1 MMTDSQNGIVYYKN
15 SKNIGDDIQTY
26 AAWQLVENAVFCD
39 REQLHQYQNPTKLLC
54 NGWFMNNGANWPPA
68 SHIDSLFIS
77 FHISSSCQNEMTRPA
92 SIAYFQQYQPV
103 GCRDIHTQQLL
114 EKHKVSSYLSGCLTL
129 TLPHY
134 KGDRN
139 DEILFVD
146 VMRKN
151 YTSSYRSAIVN
162 KLIPKTYKNQV
173 QHLTHFS
180 NNLKH
185 KSIEQR
191 MNDVENLLERY
202 KKAKV
207 VFTSLIHY
215 ALPCI
220 AMGTP
225 VVFIDAG
232 FNNNAA
238 KRDRFGGILDLF
250 PNVVDVS
257 LPFGKRTLLHRLMR
271 VSGLYL
277 LSLKKLKPL
286 DEKLFRL
293 IPNQSNPQ
301 KIAKKMKESIQHFF
315 SNT

>member
-1 MMTDSQNGIVYYKN
+1 MMTNSQNGIVDFKN

-26 AAWQLVENAVFCD
+26 SAWKLVDNAVFCD
-39 REQLHQYQNPTKLLC
+39 REQLHLFQTPTKLLC
-54 NGWFMNNGANWPPA
+54 NGWFMSNGANWPPA
-68 SHIDSLFIS
+68 SHIHSLFLS

-92 SIAYFQQYQPV
+92 SIAYFKKHQPV

-114 EKHKVSSYLSGCLTL
+114 EKHKVASYLSRCLTL

-134 KGDRN
+134 NGDRN

-146 VMRKN
+146 VIRKN
-151 YTSSYRSAIVN
+151 YISSYRSAIVN
-162 KLIPKTYKNQV
+162 KLIPKTYKNHV

-180 NNLKH
+180 NELKH

-191 MNDVENLLERY
+191 MDDVKNLLERY

-207 VFTSLIHY
+207 VFTSLIHC

-238 KRDRFGGILDLF
+238 KRDRFDGILDLF

-257 LPFGKRTLLHRLMR
+257 LPFGKRTLTHQLMR
-271 VSGLYL
+271 VSGLYR
-277 LSLKKLKPL
+277 LSLTKLKPL
-286 DEKLFRL
+286 DEILFH
-293 IPNQSNPQ
+293 ITPNQSIPQ
-301 KIAKKMKESIQHFF
+301 KIARKMKESVQNFF
-315 SNT
+315 SNI

>member
-1 MMTDSQNGIVYYKN
+1 MTTDSQNGIVYFRN

-39 REQLHQYQNPTKLLC
+39 REQLHQYPTPTKLLC
-54 NGWFMNNGANWPPA
+54 NGWFMKIGANWPPA
-68 SHIDSLFIS
+68 SHIHSLFLS
-77 FHISSSCQNEMTRPA
+77 FHISSSCQNDMTRPA
-92 SIAYFQQYQPV
+92 SIAYFQQHQPI

-114 EKHKVSSYLSGCLTL
+114 EKHKIASYFSGCLTL

-151 YTSSYRSAIVN
+151 YTSSYRSVIVN
-162 KLIPKTYKNQV
+162 KLIPKKYKNHV

-180 NNLKH
+180 NNLKY

-191 MNDVENLLERY
+191 MNDVENILDRY

-207 VFTSLIHY
+207 VFTSLIHC

-250 PNVVDVS
+250 HNVVDVS
-257 LPFGKRTLLHRLMR
+257 LPFGKRTLLHRLIR
-271 VSGLYL
+271 VSGLYRL
-277 LSLKKLKPL
+277 YLTKLKPL
-286 DEKLFRL
+286 DETLFCL
-293 IPNQSNPQ
+293 TPNQSNAL
-301 KIAKKMKESIQHFF
+301 KVAKKMRESVQHFF

>member
-1 MMTDSQNGIVYYKN
+1 MMTDSQNGIVYFKN

-26 AAWQLVENAVFCD
+26 SAWQLVDNAVFCD
-39 REQLHQYQNPTKLLC
+39 REQLHQYQTPTKLLC
-54 NGWFMNNGANWPPA
+54 NGWFMNKGANWPPA
-68 SHIDSLFIS
+68 SHIHSLFLS
-77 FHISSSCQNEMTRPA
+77 FHISSSCQNEMTSPA
-92 SIAYFQQYQPV
+92 SIAYFQQHQPV

-114 EKHKVSSYLSGCLTL
+114 EKHKVASYLSRCLTL
-129 TLPHY
+129 TLPLY

-139 DEILFVD
+139 NEILFVD

-151 YTSSYRSAIVN
+151 YTSSYRSAILN
-162 KLIPKTYKNQV
+162 KLIPKTYINHV

-180 NNLKH
+180 NDLKY

-191 MNDVENLLERY
+191 MNDVENLLKRY

-207 VFTSLIHY
+207 VFTSLIHC

-225 VVFIDAG
+225 VVFVDAG

-238 KRDRFGGILDLF
+238 KRERFDGILDLF

-257 LPFGKRTLLHRLMR
+257 LPFGKRTLPHQLMR
-271 VSGLYL
+271 VSGLYR
-277 LSLKKLKPL
+277 LSLRKLKPL
-286 DEKLFRL
+286 DEILFRL
-293 IPNQSNPQ
+293 TPNQSNHQ
-301 KIAKKMKESIQHFF
+301 KISKKMKKSVQSFF

>member
-1 MMTDSQNGIVYYKN
+1 MMTNSQNGIVYFKN

-26 AAWQLVENAVFCD
+26 SAWKLVDNAVFCD
-39 REQLHQYQNPTKLLC
+39 REQLHQYQTPTKLLC
-54 NGWFMNNGANWPPA
+54 NGWFMSNGANWPPG
-68 SHIDSLFIS
+68 SHIHSLFLS

-92 SIAYFQQYQPV
+92 SIAYFKQHQPV

-114 EKHKVSSYLSGCLTL
+114 EKHKVASYLSRCLTL

-146 VMRKN
+146 VIRKN
-151 YTSSYRSAIVN
+151 YISSYRSAIVN
-162 KLIPKTYKNQV
+162 KLIPKTYKNHV

-180 NNLKH
+180 NDLKH

-191 MNDVENLLERY
+191 VNDVENLLERY

-207 VFTSLIHY
+207 VFTSLIHC

-225 VVFIDAG
+225 VVFVDAG

-238 KRDRFGGILDLF
+238 KRDRFDGILDLF

-257 LPFGKRTLLHRLMR
+257 LPFGKRTLPHQLMR
-271 VSGLYL
+271 VSGLYR
-277 LSLKKLKPL
+277 LSLTNLKPL
-286 DEKLFRL
+286 DEILFH
-293 IPNQSNPQ
+293 ITPNQSIPQ
-301 KIAKKMKESIQHFF
+301 KIARKMKESVQNFF
-315 SNT
+315 SNI

>member
-1 MMTDSQNGIVYYKN
+1 MTNSQNGVVYFKN

-26 AAWQLVENAVFCD
+26 SAWKLVDNAIFCD
-39 REQLHQYQNPTKLLC
+39 REQLYQYQTPTKLLC
-54 NGWFMNNGANWPPA
+54 NGWFMSNGANWPPA
-68 SHIDSLFIS
+68 SHIHSLFLS

-92 SIAYFQQYQPV
+92 SIAYFKKHQPV

-114 EKHKVSSYLSGCLTL
+114 EKHKVASYLSRCLTL

-134 KGDRN
+134 NGDRN

-146 VMRKN
+146 VIRKN
-151 YTSSYRSAIVN
+151 YISSYRSAIVN
-162 KLIPKTYKNQV
+162 KLIAKTYKNHD

-180 NNLKH
+180 NELKY

-191 MNDVENLLERY
+191 MDDVKNLLERY

-207 VFTSLIHY
+207 VFTSLIHC
-215 ALPCI
+215 ALPCV

-225 VVFIDAG
+225 VVFVDAG

-238 KRDRFGGILDLF
+238 KRDRFDGILDLF

-257 LPFGKRTLLHRLMR
+257 LPFGKRTLTHQLMR
-271 VSGLYL
+271 VSGLYR
-277 LSLKKLKPL
+277 LSLTKLKPL
-286 DEKLFRL
+286 DEILFHL
-293 IPNQSNPQ
+293 TPNQSNPQ
-301 KIAKKMKESIQHFF
+301 KIAKKMKESVQNFF
-315 SNT
+315 SNI

>member
-92 SIAYFQQYQPV
+92 SIAYFQQHQPV

-162 KLIPKTYKNQV
+162 KLIPKTHKNQV

-207 VFTSLIHY
+207 VFTSLIHC

-232 FNNNAA
+232 FNNNAE

-293 IPNQSNPQ
+293 TPNQSNSQ
-301 KIAKKMKESIQHFF
+301 KIAKKMKESVQHFF

>member
-39 REQLHQYQNPTKLLC
+39 REQLHHYQTPKKLLC
-54 NGWFMNNGANWPPA
+54 NGWFMKNGANWPPA
-68 SHIDSLFIS
+68 SHVHSLFLS

-92 SIAYFQQYQPV
+92 SIAYFQHHQPV

-114 EKHKVSSYLSGCLTL
+114 EKHKVVSYLSGCLTL

-162 KLIPKTYKNQV
+162 KLIPKSYKNQV
-173 QHLTHFS
+173 KHLTHFS
-180 NNLKH
+180 NDLKH

-191 MNDVENLLERY
+191 MNNVENLLERY

-207 VFTSLIHY
+207 VFTSLIHC
-215 ALPCI
+215 ALPCV

-225 VVFIDAG
+225 VVFVDAG

-238 KRDRFGGILDLF
+238 KRDRFGGILDFF
-250 PNVVDVS
+250 PHVVDVS
-257 LPFGKRTLLHRLMR
+257 LPLGKRTLLHRLMR
-271 VSGLYL
+271 ISGLYR
-277 LSLKKLKPL
+277 LSLTKLKPI
-286 DEKLFRL
+286 DEMLFRL
-293 IPNQSNPQ
+293 TPNQFIPQ
-301 KIAKKMKESIQHFF
+301 INAKRMKESIQHFF